1 MKFIELIFEGREDDF
16 KSTYA
21 NKFSP
26 EKLEAIINMVNEVP
40 NGTKFLTFLGKVLP
54 NTVSQG
60 ILDDTVK
67 PVLKKF
73 VAIGPNLEI
82 KDINQYKTFAELNT
96 SIQKYENRIRRSVET
111 IEGADLV
118 YEDDTFTVIAPL
130 TTKASCYYGAGTKW
144 CTASS
149 ADNTHFNNYMR
160 EGKLFYILDKTK
172 PTSDRFY
179 KVALLKKF
187 DGDESYF
194 DAPDEKF
201 TNGWIMGTN
210 KLARIKEQ
218 IDSYI
223 KEKYAKELE
232 IWGDKEK
239 AAIERRRLERIEQQR
254 IENDLIESANQ
265 RREDDEWS
273 LDNLS
278 QGDMGSCAH
287 ALFNFLISEGTI
299 EAKTPENIERLQ
311 QAKQQLEV
319 LQTRLDNEEN
329 ANEDT
334 DLVSE
339 IEVLEDEIT
348 ELEKSKDVYDMLPIG
363 DYVLKEFTTTEFQG
377 RWKVGDSDDTEREAV
392 RYVKDLI
399 DDMGY
404 DGFNQSFVMQ
414 HFDDDSFRMY
424 LREFFEEDVYNNPE
438 IYFDDSDKELS
449 RSQEAR
455 IFELKEIIANLES
468 EKESLDDEDEDYESE
483 YERLNDE
490 ITILQEEIQEIE
502 DDPDGEYDSD
512 KLESMVSER
521 ISEYGY
527 DAKDFYENYLGG
539 GDFTQWCVDNGFIND
554 DEFAQA
560 VVDTDG
566 YGTTLNTY
574 DGSEESI
581 RFNGETYYIF
591 YDGDFH

>member
-96 SIQKYENRIRRSVET
+96 AIQKYENRIRRSVET

-201 TNGWIMGTN
+201 TNGWIIGTN

-239 AAIERRRLERIEQQR
+239 AAIERKRLARVEQQR
-254 IENDLIESANQ
+254 VENGLIESANQ

-299 EAKTPENIERLQ
+299 EEKTPEDKSEIARIENEITRLQ
-311 QAKQQLEV
+311 AEYDNDEEV
-319 LQTRLDNEEN
+319 RGDLLDEI
-329 ANEDT
+329 
-334 DLVSE
+334 SE
-339 IEVLEDEIT
+339 LEDELT
-348 ELEKSKDVYDMLPIG
+348 ELDAKMDVYNMLPTG

-392 RYVKDLI
+392 RYVKDML
-399 DDMGY
+399 DDVGY
-404 DGFNQSFVMQ
+404 DGYNESFVME
-414 HFDDDSFRMY
+414 HFDDDSFRVY
-424 LREFFEEDVYNNPE
+424 LKDFFEEDVYNNPE
-438 IYFDDSDKELS
+438 VYLDDSDKELS

-455 IFELKEIIANLES
+455 IVELKQMVSNLES
-468 EKESLDDEDEDYESE
+468 ERDSLDDEDEDYSDE
-483 YERLNDE
+483 YDRIGDE
-490 ITILQEEIQEIE
+490 IDEANNEIEEIEN
-502 DDPDGEYDSD
+502 DPDGEYDEYKLDSIVAD
-512 KLESMVSER
+512 K
-521 ISEYGY
+521 ISEHRY

-539 GDFTQWCVDNGFIND
+539 DDFSEWATSNGFINED
-554 DEFAQA
+554 DFAQA
-560 VVDTDG
+560 VVDADG
-566 YGTTLNTY
+566 YGTVLNNY
-574 DGSEESI
+574 DGSEENVS
-581 RFNGETYYIF
+581 FEGETYYIF

>member
-96 SIQKYENRIRRSVET
+96 AIQKYENRIRRSVET

-299 EAKTPENIERLQ
+299 EAKTPEDKSEIARIENEITRLQ
-311 QAKQQLEV
+311 AEYDDNGEV
-319 LQTRLDNEEN
+319 RQDLLD
-329 ANEDT
+329 
-334 DLVSE
+334 E
-339 IEVLEDEIT
+339 IRELEDELT
-348 ELEKSKDVYDMLPIG
+348 KLDAKMDVYNMLPIG

-392 RYVKDLI
+392 RYVRDLI

-581 RFNGETYYIF
+581 RFDGETYYIF

>member
-96 SIQKYENRIRRSVET
+96 AIQKYENRIRRSVET

-201 TNGWIMGTN
+201 TNGWIIGTN

-239 AAIERRRLERIEQQR
+239 AAIERKRLERIAQQR

-299 EAKTPENIERLQ
+299 EEKTPEDKSEIARIENEITRLQ
-311 QAKQQLEV
+311 AEYDDNGEV
-319 LQTRLDNEEN
+319 RQDLLD
-329 ANEDT
+329 
-334 DLVSE
+334 E
-339 IEVLEDEIT
+339 IRELEDELT
-348 ELEKSKDVYDMLPIG
+348 KLDAKMDVYNMLPIG

-392 RYVKDLI
+392 RYVRDLI

-438 IYFDDSDKELS
+438 IYLDDSDKELS

-581 RFNGETYYIF
+581 RFDGETYYIF

>member
-239 AAIERRRLERIEQQR
+239 AAIERKRLQRIEQQR
-254 IENDLIESANQ
+254 IENELIDEANE
-265 RREDDEWS
+265 RRANDEWS
-273 LDNLS
+273 MDNIS

-287 ALFNFLISEGTI
+287 ALFKFLISEGTI

-392 RYVKDLI
+392 QYVKDLI

>member
-1 MKFIELIFEGREDDF
+1 
-16 KSTYA
+16 
-21 NKFSP
+21 
-26 EKLEAIINMVNEVP
+26 
-40 NGTKFLTFLGKVLP
+40 LTFLGKVLP
-54 NTVSQG
+54 NTVGQG

-96 SIQKYENRIRRSVET
+96 AIQKYENRIRRSVET

-201 TNGWIMGTN
+201 TNGWIIGTN

-239 AAIERRRLERIEQQR
+239 AAIERKRLARVEQQR
-254 IENDLIESANQ
+254 VENGLIESANQ

-299 EAKTPENIERLQ
+299 EEKTPEDKSEIARIENEITRLQ
-311 QAKQQLEV
+311 AEYDNDEEV
-319 LQTRLDNEEN
+319 RGDLLDEI
-329 ANEDT
+329 
-334 DLVSE
+334 SE
-339 IEVLEDEIT
+339 LEDELT
-348 ELEKSKDVYDMLPIG
+348 ELDAKMDVYNMLPTG

-392 RYVKDLI
+392 RYVKDML
-399 DDMGY
+399 DDVGY
-404 DGFNQSFVMQ
+404 DGYNESFVME
-414 HFDDDSFRMY
+414 HFDDDSFRVY
-424 LREFFEEDVYNNPE
+424 LKDFFEEDVYNNPE
-438 IYFDDSDKELS
+438 VYLDDSDKELS

-455 IFELKEIIANLES
+455 IVELKQMVSNLES
-468 EKESLDDEDEDYESE
+468 ERDSLDDEDEDYSDE
-483 YERLNDE
+483 YDRMGDE
-490 ITILQEEIQEIE
+490 IDEANNEIEEIEN
-502 DDPDGEYDSD
+502 DPDGEYDEYKLDSIVAD
-512 KLESMVSER
+512 K
-521 ISEYGY
+521 ISEHRY

-539 GDFTQWCVDNGFIND
+539 DDFSEWATSNGFINED
-554 DEFAQA
+554 DFAQA
-560 VVDTDG
+560 VVDADG
-566 YGTTLNTY
+566 YGTVLNNY
-574 DGSEESI
+574 DGSEENVS
-581 RFNGETYYIF
+581 FEGETYYIF

>member
-26 EKLEAIINMVNEVP
+26 EKLEAIINMVNEVT

-96 SIQKYENRIRRSVET
+96 AIQKYENRIRRSVET

-201 TNGWIMGTN
+201 TNGWIIGTN

-239 AAIERRRLERIEQQR
+239 AAIERKRLARVEQQR
-254 IENDLIESANQ
+254 VENGLIESANQ

-299 EAKTPENIERLQ
+299 EEKTPEDKSEIARIENEITRLQ
-311 QAKQQLEV
+311 AEYDNDEEV
-319 LQTRLDNEEN
+319 RGDLLDEI
-329 ANEDT
+329 
-334 DLVSE
+334 SE
-339 IEVLEDEIT
+339 LEDELT
-348 ELEKSKDVYDMLPIG
+348 ELDAKMDVYNMLPTG

-392 RYVKDLI
+392 RYVKDML
-399 DDMGY
+399 DDVGY
-404 DGFNQSFVMQ
+404 DGYNESFVME
-414 HFDDDSFRMY
+414 HFDDDSFRVY
-424 LREFFEEDVYNNPE
+424 LKDFFEEDVYNNPE
-438 IYFDDSDKELS
+438 VYLDDSDKELS

-455 IFELKEIIANLES
+455 IVELKQMVSNLES
-468 EKESLDDEDEDYESE
+468 ERDSLDDEDEDYSDE
-483 YERLNDE
+483 YDRIGDE
-490 ITILQEEIQEIE
+490 IDEANNEIEEIEN
-502 DDPDGEYDSD
+502 DPDGEYDEYKLDSIVAD
-512 KLESMVSER
+512 K
-521 ISEYGY
+521 ISEHRY

-539 GDFTQWCVDNGFIND
+539 DDFSEWATSNGFINED
-554 DEFAQA
+554 DFAQA
-560 VVDTDG
+560 VVDADG
-566 YGTTLNTY
+566 YGTVLNNY
-574 DGSEESI
+574 DGSEENVS
-581 RFNGETYYIF
+581 FEGETYYIF

>member
-96 SIQKYENRIRRSVET
+96 AIQKYENRIRRSVET

-239 AAIERRRLERIEQQR
+239 AAIERKRLERIEQQR

-512 KLESMVSER
+512 KLDSMVSER

-566 YGTTLNTY
+566 YGTTLNVY

-581 RFNGETYYIF
+581 RFDGETYYIF

>member
-1 MKFIELIFEGREDDF
+1 MKFIKLIFEGREDDF
-16 KSTYA
+16 KATYV

-26 EKLEAIINMVNEVP
+26 EKLDAIINMVNEVP
-40 NGTKFLTFLGKVLP
+40 NGSKFLTFLGRVLP
-54 NTVSQG
+54 NTISQG
-60 ILDDTVK
+60 LIDETVK

-96 SIQKYENRIRRSVET
+96 AIQKYENRIRRSVET

-144 CTASS
+144 CTSSS
-149 ADNTHFNNYMR
+149 ADNTHFNNYMKD
-160 EGKLFYILDKTK
+160 GKLFYILDKTK

-187 DGDESYF
+187 EGDESYF

-239 AAIERRRLERIEQQR
+239 AAIERRRLARVEQQR
-254 IENDLIESANQ
+254 IENSLIESANQ

-299 EAKTPENIERLQ
+299 EEKTAEDKSEITRIQNEIDRLQ
-311 QAKQQLEV
+311 AEYDNDEEV
-319 LQTRLDNEEN
+319 RGDLLDEI
-329 ANEDT
+329 
-334 DLVSE
+334 SE
-339 IEVLEDEIT
+339 LEDELT
-348 ELEKSKDVYDMLPIG
+348 ELDAKIDVYDILPIG

-377 RWKVGDSDDTEREAV
+377 RWKVGDSDDTEREAL

-399 DDMGY
+399 DDTGY
-404 DGFNQSFVMQ
+404 DGFNQSFIME

-438 IYFDDSDKELS
+438 IYLDDSDKELS

-455 IFELKEIIANLES
+455 IFELKETITNLES

-490 ITILQEEIQEIE
+490 ITILEEEIQEIE

-512 KLESMVSER
+512 KLDSIVSER
-521 ISEYGY
+521 ISEYEY

-539 GDFTQWCVDNGFIND
+539 NDFTQWCVDNGFIDD

-566 YGTTLNTY
+566 YGTVLNNY

-581 RFNGETYYIF
+581 RFEGETYYIF